1 VPSTYPLPG
10 NLVSTYDIGFFPA
23 DTAVHHED
31 FTDVLTI
38 LDSFQTPAFSS
49 FPKVRCR
56 DVVHS
61 WPVDTLAAPSTAGA
75 PDGVD
80 FNGDIL
86 TTPVRLFNGTQIF
99 RRDVVVS
106 DRERAANPAGI
117 RDMYE
122 HQIMKEFKVLARN
135 AEYVLFKS
143 TAVVSGAASAI
154 VSGSE
159 SVSASNAPIMAG
171 FRGFAISTAVVSGS
185 NDVQLNDIIAMG
197 QRMYINGAEPD
208 SLWLYPQGKREF
220 FNQVS
225 ASGGIINLRNIAAD
239 DRRIVAN
246 VDVFESPFG
255 QLWAV
260 IVDRFIPMSSAASTN
275 AYFMGDRSMAKLAFF
290 RPPQHKEM
298 GKQGDNTRGLLL
310 MELTLELAHPSAW
323 GAVTAVTSTGAAGT
337 PANLVT

>member
-1 VPSTYPLPG
+1 MPATYPLPN
-10 NLVSTYDIGFFPA
+10 NLVSTYDIGFFPS
-23 DTAVHHED
+23 DTAIHHED
-31 FTDVLTI
+31 LTDVLTI
-38 LDSFQTPAFSS
+38 LDSFQTPFFSGA
-49 FPKVRCR
+49 PKTRAR

-61 WPVDTLAAPSTAGA
+61 WPVDTLAAPTTAGA

-80 FNGDIL
+80 FSGDVL
-86 TTPVRLFNGTQIF
+86 TTPTRLFNGTQIF

-117 RDMYE
+117 KDMYE

-135 AEYVLFKS
+135 YEYTVFKS
-143 TAVVSGAASAI
+143 TASVSGAASAI

-159 SVSASNAPIMAG
+159 STNSTNAPYMAG
-171 FRGFAISTAVVSGS
+171 IRGFAISTAVVSGS
-185 NDVQLNDIIAMG
+185 NDVQLNDIYAMG

-208 SLWLYPQGKREF
+208 SLWFYPQGKREF
-220 FNQVS
+220 YNQLS
-225 ASGGIINLRNIAAD
+225 AANIINLRNIGAD
-239 DRRIVAN
+239 DKRMVAN

-260 IVDRFIPMSSAASTN
+260 IVDRFIPMASGASAY
-275 AYFMGDRSMAKLAFF
+275 AYFMGDRSMAKIPFF

-310 MELTLELAHPSAW
+310 MEATLELVHPSAW
-323 GAVTAVTSTGAAGT
+323 GAVTGVTSTGAAGT